1 MSNFIPTAVLD
12 RRELIRGIALAL
24 TAFGTMD
31 MEAAQHIHTETEAE
45 KKKGPYKVKAFT
57 AHEYA
62 TIRRLAEIIV
72 PADKVS
78 GSGVDAGAPEFIDTL
93 SSQNAVLA
101 DIYHGGLSWLDA
113 EMRKRYNKAFVAA
126 TSAEQTAMLDVL
138 IAAEKEETARRNE
151 ELVYT
156 KSTNYKQFSNYTV
169 KRAND
174 LSAGVKFFDWV
185 RKMTVDAY
193 YTSPIGVKDLG
204 YMGNK
209 AYSKYEVPQASIDYA
224 MSRLPKNL

>member
-1 MSNFIPTAVLD
+1 M
-12 RRELIRGIALAL
+12 IRGIALAL
-24 TAFGTMD
+24 TALGTLD
-31 MEAAQHIHTETEAE
+31 LEAAQHVHAETEAE

-62 TIRRLAEIIV
+62 TLQRLAVIIV

-78 GSGVDAGAPEFIDTL
+78 GSGLDAGAPEFIDTL
-93 SSQNAVLA
+93 ASQNEALA

-113 EMRKRYNKAFVAA
+113 EMRKRYAKTFVAA
-126 TSAEQTAMLDVL
+126 APADQTAMLDVL
-138 IAAEKEETARRNE
+138 IAAEKEENVRRNE

-156 KSTNYKQFSNYTV
+156 KSATYKEFSGYTV
-169 KRAND
+169 KRANE

-193 YTSPIGVKDLG
+193 YTSPVGIKDLG
-204 YMGNK
+204 FMGNK
-209 AYSKYEVPQASIDYA
+209 AYTKYEVPQASIDYA
-224 MSRLPKNL
+224 MNRMPK